1 MGQTLDDLKK
11 IVDDLARQRDELNL
25 KIHLAKA
32 DMRDEWDRLESK
44 WEEVQGK
51 LTTAGKEAEK
61 TAGAVTTGIGL
72 IADEIKKGY
81 ERIRNAM

>member
-1 MGQTLDDLKK
+1 MGQTLEDLKK

-32 DMRDEWDRLESK
+32 DMRDEWDQLESK
-44 WEEVQGK
+44 WDDVQGK
-51 LTTAGKEAEK
+51 MVAVSKEAEK

-81 ERIRNAM
+81 ERIRNKM